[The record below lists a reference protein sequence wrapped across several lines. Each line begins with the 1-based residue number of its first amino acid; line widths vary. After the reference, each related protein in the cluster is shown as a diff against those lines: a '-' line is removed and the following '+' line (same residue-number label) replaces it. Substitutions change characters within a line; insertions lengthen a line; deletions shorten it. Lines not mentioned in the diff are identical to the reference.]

1 MFSTLASAATGG
13 AAASGGAFASFMSFG
28 PLLLM
33 FVAFYFLLI
42 RPQQKRAKDHA
53 ATIAAVKKGDTVVT
67 AGGIVG
73 KVVKV
78 DEQFAEVEIAPTVKV
93 KVVKTTINDVQP
105 AGGAKPAND

>member
-1 MFSTLASAATGG
+1 MLTTLASAATSG
-13 AAASGGAFASFMSFG
+13 AAAQGSSLGAYAQFA

-73 KVVKV
+73 KVVKT
-78 DEQFAEVEIAPTVKV
+78 DDQFADVEIAPNVKV
-93 KVVKTTINDVQP
+93 KVVKSTLNDVQP

>member
-1 MFSTLASAATGG
+1 MFITLASATTSGVASSAG
-13 AAASGGAFASFMSFG
+13 ALMQFA

-53 ATIAAVKKGDTVVT
+53 AQVAAVKKGDTVVT

-73 KVVKV
+73 KVVKT
-78 DEQFAEVEIAPTVKV
+78 DEQFAEVEIATGVKV
-93 KVVKTTINDVQP
+93 KVVKSTINDVQP

>member
-1 MFSTLASAATGG
+1 MFITLASAATGG
-13 AAASGGAFASFMSFG
+13 AAAPGGAFASFISFG

-42 RPQQKRAKDHA
+42 RPQQKRAKEHA
-53 ATIAAVKKGDTVVT
+53 ATVAGVKKGDTVVT

-73 KVVKV
+73 KVVKT
-78 DEQFAEVEIAPTVKV
+78 DDQFAEVEIATGVKV
-93 KVVKTTINDVQP
+93 KVVKSTINDVQP

>member
-1 MFSTLASAATGG
+1 MFITPILAAASGAAATGG
-13 AAASGGAFASFMSFG
+13 TFAMVQTMG
-28 PLLLM
+28 PLLIM

-53 ATIAAVKKGDTVVT
+53 AQIAAVKKGDTVVT

-73 KVVKV
+73 KVVKT
-78 DEQFAEVEIAPTVKV
+78 DDQFADVEIAPNVKV
-93 KVVKTTINDVQP
+93 KVVKSTLNDVQP

>member
-1 MFSTLASAATGG
+1 MFSTLASAATSG
-13 AAASGGAFASFMSFG
+13 AAAQGGALGSIVSFG

-73 KVVKV
+73 KVVKT
-78 DEQFAEVEIAPTVKV
+78 DDQFADVEIAPNVKV
-93 KVVKTTINDVQP
+93 KVVKSTLNDVQP